1 VANFERSSILGGSEN
16 VTNAPKS
23 TISGGLRHL
32 VGGDNDWRA
41 GALFRTIRATR
52 MRTEPSPLV
61 FFVAR
66 DRQGRF
72 FVWSLPGALQAE
84 FSVLGMRPKSS
95 KTGRAA
101 SSPACIASA
110 APL

>member
-23 TISGGLRHL
+23 TISGGLRRL
-32 VGGDNDWRA
+32 VGGDNNWRA

-52 MRTEPSPLV
+52 MRTEPSPLG
-61 FFVAR
+61 FFAR

-95 KTGRAA
+95 KAGRAA